1 MICDSLAAG
10 MTYQKENWTNNY
22 QFDYYKNARKKARIN
37 PITDKILLEVYETI
51 ANEGID
57 NVINKKTLKKIYEKH
72 AGDIND
78 KKY

>member
-10 MTYQKENWTNNY
+10 MTYQKEKWTNEY
-22 QFDYYKNARKKARIN
+22 QVGYYKNARKKARIN
-37 PITDKILLEVYETI
+37 PVIDSILLEVYE
-51 ANEGID
+51 AVAKEGID

-72 AGDIND
+72 VGDVND